1 MPGIFEHPISIAPMM
16 KRTDRHFR
24 YFMRTI
30 SKHTLLYTEMLNT
43 GAVIHGNRERLL
55 SFDESEHPIAIQ
67 LGGCEPEKLAESARI
82 AQDFGYDEVNLNV
95 GCPSDRVQNARFG
108 ACLMKTPDLVARC
121 VEAMAEAVDIEV
133 TVKHR
138 IGVDD
143 LDSYDD
149 MLRFVD
155 IVADAGCRRFTVHAR
170 KAWLQGLSPKENRN
184 VPPLRHPE
192 VYRLKEER
200 PHLIIETNGGIDSI
214 DETKNHLQQVDA
226 VMIGRAAYD
235 DPYLFAEIDRH
246 FYGDD
251 HPIPT
256 RHEIVRKNFDY
267 IRYWN
272 EERGEK
278 LSYITRHYFQ
288 LFRGQTG
295 ARSFRRHLSEN
306 AWRPKAN
313 LDTVKEALA
322 LVPEQESSVA

>member
-1 MPGIFEHPISIAPMM
+1 MADFAHPISVAPMM
-16 KRTDRHFR
+16 KCTDRHFR
-24 YFMRTI
+24 YLMRLI
-30 SKHTLLYTEMLNT
+30 SRRALLYTEMVTT
-43 GAVIHGNRERLL
+43 GAILHGDRERLL
-55 SFDESEHPIAIQ
+55 GFDEREGPIALQ
-67 LGGCEPEKLAESARI
+67 LGGSDPAELAECARI
-82 AQDFGYDEVNLNV
+82 AEGWGYDEVNLNV
-95 GCPSDRVQNARFG
+95 GCPSDRVQNGSFG
-108 ACLMKTPDLVARC
+108 ACLMREPELVAEC
-121 VEAMAEAVDIEV
+121 VAAMQGAVSIEV

-143 LDSYDD
+143 LDAYED
-149 MLRFVD
+149 MLHFVD
-155 IVADAGCRRFTVHAR
+155 VVAATGCRRFTVHAR
-170 KAWLQGLSPKENRN
+170 KAWLQGLSPEENRN
-184 VPPLRHPE
+184 IPPLRHPE
-192 VYRLKEER
+192 VHRLKAER
-200 PHLIIETNGGIDSI
+200 PHLTIETNGGVKTLD
-214 DETKNHLQQVDA
+214 DTARHLEHVDA

-256 RHEIVRKNFDY
+256 RHEIVRRNFDY

-306 AWRPKAN
+306 AWRDDAD

>member
-1 MPGIFEHPISIAPMM
+1 MM

-30 SKHTLLYTEMLNT
+30 SKRTLLYTEMLNT

-55 SFDESEHPIAIQ
+55 GFHESEHPIAIQ
-67 LGGCEPEKLAESARI
+67 LGGCDPEKLAESARI

-143 LDSYDD
+143 IDSYDD

-155 IVADAGCRRFTVHAR
+155 TVADAGCRRFTVHAR

-184 VPPLRHPE
+184 VPPLRHHE

-200 PHLIIETNGGIDSI
+200 PHLTIETNGGVDGI
-214 DETKNHLQQVDA
+214 DEIKTHLEQVDA

-235 DPYLFAEIDRH
+235 DPYLFATIDRH

-251 HPIPT
+251 RPALT
-256 RHEIVRKNFDY
+256 RHEIIRKNFDY
-267 IRYWN
+267 VRYWV

-295 ARSFRRHLSEN
+295 GRSFRRHLSEY
-306 AWRPKAN
+306 AWRDEAN
-313 LDTVKEALA
+313 LDTLKEALA
-322 LVPEQESSVA
+322 LVCEEEMSLA